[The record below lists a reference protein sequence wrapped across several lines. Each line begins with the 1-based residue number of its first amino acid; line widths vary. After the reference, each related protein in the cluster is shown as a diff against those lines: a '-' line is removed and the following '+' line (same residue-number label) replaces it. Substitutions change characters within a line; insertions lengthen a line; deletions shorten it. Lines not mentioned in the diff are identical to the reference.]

1 MTEFWKKFTKQ
12 DIRNT
17 LAITWTVLCFIFM
30 FRLMNHE
37 IPSGNRDVINTVA
50 GVLIGQTV
58 VIVAFYF
65 VQSKSEIDKAKADGT
80 EDH

>member
-1 MTEFWKKFTKQ
+1 MTEFWKKITKQ

-17 LAITWTVLCFIFM
+17 LAVAWTVLCFVFM

-37 IPSGNRDVINTVA
+37 IPPGNKDVINAVA
-50 GVLIGQTV
+50 GVLIGQNV
-58 VIVAFYF
+58 VIIAYFF
-65 VQSKSEIDKAKADGT
+65 VQSKSEIDKTKSDV